1 MVLTRALNLG
11 IISIHALLMAP
22 HISPPHSHLSSQPGR
37 WRGRERIWMKMKK
50 KISTAKNTAHKLF
63 DNLILLHSWKSKIGS
78 QMLWFVRKELGVQ
91 SNWKIKILREKNVLL
106 GNNYT
111 IGKIILSYEY
121 CIITQYYSHLST
133 CTQWRLFKSSQNFK
147 THLIA
152 ESGSIINDF
161 KLECLLE
168 QCSLVFDKV
177 NQQDGLSQQ

>member
-1 MVLTRALNLG
+1 MKKCYTKWPNSHVTGDRAGVHHCGRESRALQPSRYGSMVLTRALNLG

-50 KISTAKNTAHKLF
+50 KISTARNTAHKLF

-133 CTQWRLFKSSQNFK
+133 CTQWRLSF
-147 THLIA
+147 
-152 ESGSIINDF
+152 
-161 KLECLLE
+161 
-168 QCSLVFDKV
+168 
-177 NQQDGLSQQ
+177 